1 MARPD
6 VGGPELARPGIVVH
20 YPARGAAALPDV
32 PASAYV
38 VADANTGQ
46 VLAARDA
53 HGLFPPA
60 STLKMLTAITLIP
73 LLNPDAT
80 VLATPLAARTPRV

>member
-1 MARPD
+1 M
-6 VGGPELARPGIVVH
+6 
-20 YPARGAAALPDV
+20 

-38 VADANTGQ
+38 IADANTGQ
-46 VLAARDA
+46 VLAAEDA

-73 LLNPDAT
+73 RLNPDAT
-80 VLATPLAARTPRV
+80 VLATQQAATTKSTTWGS